1 MEVCTDLSWSENNDV
16 VNFLTTS
23 LLSSASHAICTQC
36 T

>member
-1 MEVCTDLSWSENNDV
+1 MDLSWSENNDAV
-16 VNFLTTS
+16 SFLADS